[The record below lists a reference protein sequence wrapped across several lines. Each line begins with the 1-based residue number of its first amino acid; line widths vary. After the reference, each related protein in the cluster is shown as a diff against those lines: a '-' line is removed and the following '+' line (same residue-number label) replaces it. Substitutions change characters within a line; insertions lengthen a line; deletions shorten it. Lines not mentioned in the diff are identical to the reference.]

1 MSDREY
7 ALAPERPKRS
17 LYNKEYFIYINILKN
32 EFKTK
37 KLEDEIK
44 K

>member
-1 MSDREY
+1 MNFREC
-7 ALAPERPKRS
+7 ALAHERPQKA
-17 LYNKEYFIYINILKN
+17 LYDDEYFIYINILKN